1 MAAAEE
7 EEEEQLE
14 AEAEV
19 EAAQSPFI
27 RHEARRS
34 AASSALSPSAVPFS
48 SWSKS
53 PLRSSLGNIPYGIR
67 DSNSSSNRVRLSFL
81 VSFVVVT

>member
-1 MAAAEE
+1 MAAAE

-14 AEAEV
+14 AEVEV